1 MEQAEADLL
10 SSFLMPMLNYY
21 PDSRATAGEMAR
33 HPWLDGIVVQGEM
46 ELEFAKEERRRSGGA
61 EEIGQGIQ
69 QQSVHTRPIG
79 AEAAQGGPS
88 ASPAKKEKEK
98 KSSKGKGALEEVLK
112 LGPAVKG
119 MVGMGRV

>member
-21 PDSRATAGEMAR
+21 PDSRATAGDMAR
-33 HPWLDGIVVQGEM
+33 HPWLDGVTVQGEV
-46 ELEFAKEERRRSGGA
+46 ELEYAAEERRRSGDNSTGGSTA
-61 EEIGQGIQ
+61 
-69 QQSVHTRPIG
+69 QSVKPIG

-88 ASPAKKEKEK
+88 SPAKKEKEK
-98 KSSKGKGALEEVLK
+98 KTSKGKGALEEVLK

-119 MVGMGRV
+119 MVGMGRL